1 MPEYI
6 KFTKQ
11 NSGVV
16 IDAAF
21 IDKLMP
27 DANGTFVKVYLLALM
42 YAGSGVTASNAQLA
56 EKLGILESDVV
67 QAFTYWC
74 EVGAV
79 TISDGEVTFVPIDA
93 AQTRAEKTS
102 SDKAHTSAGVMKKPD
117 IGTAADALAADKALA
132 DMCSTAQLVLGKTL
146 TAADTSTLYWFYDSL
161 GFSPETIMMLLEYC
175 VSKEKRNMN
184 YIEKIAI
191 SWHEQGIKTM
201 AQADA
206 YIKRENDKGGYLNV
220 IRKIMG
226 ITDRAF
232 SRSEEQFLYKW
243 RDEYGMSEDMVA
255 LAYEYCVIQ
264 ISKVSFPYMDKIM
277 ARWNENNI
285 RTVAQAEADNES
297 FKRSAG
303 AQQRGGYHNQQPE
316 VFRDNMNHEELEK
329 MVWKKLGNQ

>member
-1 MPEYI
+1 M
-6 KFTKQ
+6 
-11 NSGVV
+11 V

-27 DANGTFVKVYLLALM
+27 SANGTFVKVYLLALM

-67 QAFTYWC
+67 QAFAYWC

-79 TISDGEVTFVPIDA
+79 TIADGEVTFMPVNA
-93 AQTRAEKTS
+93 SEKRAEKAVS
-102 SDKAHTSAGVMKKPD
+102 VKAQKTADVMKKPD
-117 IGTAADALAADKALA
+117 IGTAADALASDKALS
-132 DMCSTAQLVLGKTL
+132 DMCALAQEVLGKTL

-175 VSKEKRNMN
+175 VSKDKRSMN
-184 YIEKIAI
+184 YIEKVAI

-201 AQADA
+201 EQADA
-206 YIKRENDKGGYLNV
+206 YIKRENEKGGYLNV

-226 ITDRAF
+226 ITDRSL

-243 RDEYGMSEDMVA
+243 RDEYGMSEEMVA

-303 AQQRGGYHNQQPE
+303 AQQRGGYQNQQPE
-316 VFRDNMNHEELEK
+316 VFRDNMNHEELER
-329 MVWKKLGNQ
+329 MVWEKLGK